1 MKISISQLKPGN
13 LSGFSFTQVSTH
25 TQFRA
30 KQQNKAISS
39 TLLKESRLK
48 KSKIQPAAEKSLHVP
63 NLKFYPSKPLPLKSQ
78 NSVSGT
84 GLHKITLF
92 VKK

>member
-25 TQFRA
+25 AQFRA

-48 KSKIQPAAEKSLHVP
+48 KAKFSRRLK
-63 NLKFYPSKPLPLKSQ
+63 NLCTFQTSNFTPQNPYP
-78 NSVSGT
+78 
-84 GLHKITLF
+84 
-92 VKK
+92 

>member
-13 LSGFSFTQVSTH
+13 LSGFSFFYTPIY
-25 TQFRA
+25 TQFRT
-30 KQQNKAISS
+30 KPQNKAMNF
-39 TLLKESRLK
+39 T
-48 KSKIQPAAEKSLHVP
+48 PP
-63 NLKFYPSKPLPLKSQ
+63 KPLPLKSQ